1 MAASSGIPGH
11 VAVANLVYTYAE
23 RIDLGDFAGLSELF
37 EHAVITAVGG
47 DERHEGAAGALKIY
61 ELTTRRYEDN
71 GTPHTKHVT
80 TNLILEV
87 DDEAGTG
94 TCRSY
99 FTVLQQTSNLSLQ
112 PIISGRYH
120 DRFERVDGVWRFT
133 HRHIISELVGDLSQH
148 LLIPVPNF

>member
-23 RIDLGDFAGLSELF
+23 RIDLGDFAGVAQLF
-37 EHAVITAVGG
+37 EHAEITAVGN
-47 DERHEGAAGALKIY
+47 DEHHTGSDAAQKLY
-61 ELTTRRYEDN
+61 EKTTRRYDDN

-87 DDEAGTG
+87 DDEAGRG

-99 FTVLQQTSNLSLQ
+99 FTVLQQTANLSLQ

-148 LLIPVPNF
+148 LLIAVPNF